1 MERMEKLVELLNK
14 FEREMFPEE
23 HEYIKFPDWTDDD
36 WWCWYYEE
44 DPTFWEQ
51 EWFNYTSRGDKRNS
65 ELNQLLIISK
75 EFGFI
80 KWLVENDKIDRYK
93 FEVEYMDKQTLEDV
107 YIAWAKQDELLIMIL
122 SISDTTIEDLVSYL
136 K

>member
-1 MERMEKLVELLNK
+1 MEKLIELLNK

-80 KWLVENDKIDRYK
+80 KWLVENEKIDLDRIPAI
-93 FEVEYMDKQTLEDV
+93 EDNGATNIV
-107 YIAWAKQDELLIMIL
+107 LMLLSIQDEPIRFLCEIL
-122 SISDTTIEDLVSYL
+122 